1 MVLLQFNKNSAITKA
16 DVNWNKFHCIKKCFK
31 WHFSIV
37 QSMKTATVWIKDSAV
52 AL

>member
-16 DVNWNKFHCIKKCFK
+16 DVNWNKFHIKKCFK
-31 WHFSIV
+31 WHFSTV
-37 QSMKTATVWIKDSAV
+37 QSMKTATVWIKDGAF